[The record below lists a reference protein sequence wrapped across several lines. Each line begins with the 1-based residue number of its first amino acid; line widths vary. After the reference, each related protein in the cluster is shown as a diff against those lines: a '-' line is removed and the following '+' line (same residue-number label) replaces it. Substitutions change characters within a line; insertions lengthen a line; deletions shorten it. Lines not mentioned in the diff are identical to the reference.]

1 MEKNK
6 FTIKPES
13 SYNDYQLS
21 FDDLTSMTQNQDVIS
36 KIPYV
41 DYLLIDGKEFTFPSK
56 RFFMVSLFIHS
67 LLFATIIFY
76 SFNSDLLPKK
86 ADEKNMITFTI
97 EDSAPS
103 SMGKSGA
110 APVIETQPAVTTV
123 EALPVA
129 TESVPVPAEETAPL
143 DKSEDT
149 IAVAKKPA
157 KVVSKKIAAAKA
169 VKSAPQKSTPKAA
182 AIITATAAPQAKAI
196 ETYEAPADIDDIA
209 IPTLSAINENETNE
223 KLAPPNFDEIKNKF
237 DEIDNEDS
245 SKIVA
250 ANQELEELSSD
261 SLNTIEDKTAQ
272 VEAQNSDLDAIAEK
286 RKGQLAEEKRQYALA
301 AQKAA
306 ADEAAKQKASKGGN
320 GLATSGNG
328 TTAGNS
334 SSEQGAGVGAGDVR
348 KLEDLRQMPGNAKP
362 QYDIEDRVKGLSG
375 SIVLYGFVTKEG
387 SLSSFKMVQ
396 STGHRNLDRKTLMAL
411 KKWKFYPG
419 QEGWVELPFK
429 WDLKG
434 GVQQKPTLLKRR

>member
-13 SYNDYQLS
+13 SYSDSDYQLS

-41 DYLLIDGKEFTFPSK
+41 DYLLIDGKEFSFPSK
-56 RFFMVSLFIHS
+56 RFFMVSLLVHS

-76 SFNSDLLPKK
+76 SFNPDLLPKK
-86 ADEKNMITFTI
+86 AEEKNMITFTI

-110 APVIETQPAVTTV
+110 TPVAETPPEVTAVET
-123 EALPVA
+123 LPVA
-129 TESVPVPAEETAPL
+129 PAPAPAEETAPPA
-143 DKSEDT
+143 KSEDT
-149 IAVAKKPA
+149 IVVAKTPA
-157 KVVSKKIAAAKA
+157 KTVSKKIAAAKT
-169 VKSAPQKSTPKAA
+169 VKPASQKLTSKPAA
-182 AIITATAAPQAKAI
+182 AIIAATAPQAKAI

-209 IPTLSAINENETNE
+209 IPALSAINENEATE

-250 ANQELEELSSD
+250 ANQELEELNSN
-261 SLNTIEDKTAQ
+261 SLNAIEDKTAQ
-272 VEAQNSDLDAIAEK
+272 VEAQNSELDAIAEK

-301 AQKAA
+301 AQKSA
-306 ADEAAKQKASKGGN
+306 ADEAAKQKASKAS
-320 GLATSGNG
+320 GLAASGNG
-328 TTAGNS
+328 NSAGNS

-348 KLEDLRQMPGNAKP
+348 KLEDLRQMPGNTKP

-375 SIVLYGFVTKEG
+375 NIVLYGFVTKEG